1 MAVGRGPVAD
11 IRARFRMPG
20 VRPARPLRAGTEEGT
35 ALRTRQSRRW
45 VSCLVSLALLGAST
59 GCGTEPEAVAD
70 PLTGRAGAPA
80 GHSTAEQ
87 QAAEEAAGKA
97 ALAAYSGYLDASR
110 VASARSDPGHP
121 ALARFLADPL
131 LTRVRVA
138 IRTAKEHGAMRTGRL
153 VSDPTVVSVDLA
165 ADPPTVEIQD
175 CLDATGYRLVYARD
189 HRAVPGTRGGRYL
202 ATATATR
209 YPDGRWL
216 INAGAAHQD
225 QPC

>member
-1 MAVGRGPVAD
+1 M
-11 IRARFRMPG
+11 
-20 VRPARPLRAGTEEGT
+20 
-35 ALRTRQSRRW
+35 LRTRHSRRLI
-45 VSCLVSLALLGAST
+45 CLLSLALLAVNT
-59 GCGTEPEAVAD
+59 GCGAEPEAAAR
-70 PLTGRAGAPA
+70 PLTRPGRAPA
-80 GHSTAEQ
+80 AQSTAGEQ
-87 QAAEEAAGKA
+87 TAGKA
-97 ALAAYSGYLDASR
+97 ALTAYSGYLAASQ

-121 ALARFLADPL
+121 ELTRFLADPL

-153 VSDPTVVSVDLA
+153 VSDPTVVAVDLA

-175 CLDATGYRLVYARD
+175 CLDATDYRLVYAKD
-189 HRAVPGTRGGRYL
+189 HRVVPGTRGGRYL
-202 ATATATR
+202 ATATAAR